1 MYRGPGHTGL
11 VTVTVGP
18 WPIETFSRN
27 LNVFQTFSLR
37 VKGLARAF
45 IFVSVTLA

>member
-18 WPIETFSRN
+18 WPIETFPR
-27 LNVFQTFSLR
+27 NVFQTFSLR